1 MYPIKRNRRL
11 RANQYIRNLVKENNI
26 SANDL
31 IYPLFVIDGKGIKE
45 EIPSMRDYYT
55 ISLDILKKEVK
66 LLWKIGIQAVL
77 IFPKIKESL
86 KDNKGSEAINKDGLV
101 QRAIMTIKESV
112 PSMIVITD
120 IALDPYSS
128 YGHDGIVKNGEILND
143 ETVEILQKMA
153 LSHAICGA
161 DIVAPSDMMDGRIK
175 KIRLTLESNNYHN
188 TSIMSY
194 SAKFASNYWPF

>member
-31 IYPLFVIDGKGIKE
+31 IYPLFIIDGKGIKE

-86 KDNKGSEAINKDGLV
+86 KDNKGWGRLRI
-101 QRAIMTIKESV
+101 
-112 PSMIVITD
+112 
-120 IALDPYSS
+120 
-128 YGHDGIVKNGEILND
+128 ND
-143 ETVEILQKMA
+143 EFDWM
-153 LSHAICGA
+153 
-161 DIVAPSDMMDGRIK
+161 R
-175 KIRLTLESNNYHN
+175 
-188 TSIMSY
+188 
-194 SAKFASNYWPF
+194 

>member
-1 MYPIKRNRRL
+1 M
-11 RANQYIRNLVKENNI
+11 
-26 SANDL
+26 
-31 IYPLFVIDGKGIKE
+31 
-45 EIPSMRDYYT
+45 
-55 ISLDILKKEVK
+55 
-66 LLWKIGIQAVL
+66 
-77 IFPKIKESL
+77 

-153 LSHAICGA
+153 LSHAISGA

-175 KIRLTLESNNYHN
+175 KSDLH
-188 TSIMSY
+188 
-194 SAKFASNYWPF
+194 